1 MSVYALP
8 LHMHSHPHYP
18 HPPQGGMF
26 VTINEPT
33 LTHQN
38 YPKFIE
44 IV

>member
-8 LHMHSHPHYP
+8 LHMHSHPQYP

-26 VTINEPT
+26 EPT